1 MSHSKSSR
9 PPARRDRRST
19 GPRKSSQAQRTGEII
34 AAIEPFVSQ
43 CGLYLEGVTVG
54 RAGGRAVVQ
63 VTVDLPSG
71 PGGVGSDQLTD
82 VSRLISARLDDVD
95 LVQGAY
101 NLEVSTP
108 GATRPLVEPRHFSR
122 AVGRLLRLTPSGE
135 DEIVTRLRAVEGDT
149 LVLASDNGGAERR
162 LPIGR
167 VERARVDIEFHRD
180 GEEE

>member
-34 AAIEPFVSQ
+34 AAIEPLVSQ

-71 PGGVGSDQLTD
+71 PGGVLS
-82 VSRLISARLDDVD
+82 LI
-95 LVQGAY
+95 
-101 NLEVSTP
+101 
-108 GATRPLVEPRHFSR
+108 H
-122 AVGRLLRLTPSGE
+122 
-135 DEIVTRLRAVEGDT
+135 I
-149 LVLASDNGGAERR
+149 
-162 LPIGR
+162 
-167 VERARVDIEFHRD
+167 
-180 GEEE
+180 